1 MSDVDTDQGR
11 ATIARVVRRL
21 VPFIFVCYVVAYIDR
36 VNIGFAKAEL
46 QRDLGLSDAAYGLGG
61 GLFFLGYCLFEIPSN
76 LVLER
81 VGARLWIAR
90 IMIVWGLVS
99 MAMMFVVGHVELLRD
114 AGPARHRRGGVLPR
128 HGAVSDLLGAG
139 RRAREDRCALH
150 DRRTRRRADRLA
162 GVRGA
167 ARARWAPGPGRMA
180 VAVPGGRLPGGR
192 AWRRRVV
199 VPHRSARAGRLAA
212 SCGAGVAERR
222 DGARTGGTRGPS
234 SGIASEGAPERTR
247 AAHLLHLLP
256 QHARVATASFCG
268 CRASCG
274 TRRATVAGA

>member
-1 MSDVDTDQGR
+1 MSDADTDEGR

-21 VPFIFVCYVVAYIDR
+21 VPFIFLCYVVAYIDR

-99 MAMMFVVGHVELLRD
+99 MAMMFVVGQWSFYAMRV
-114 AGPARHRRGGVLPR
+114 
-128 HGAVSDLLGAG
+128 LLGIAEAG
-139 RRAREDRCALH
+139 FFPGMVLYLTYWVPAAERARTGALFMTAAPVAVLIGAPVSEALLAL
-150 DRRTRRRADRLA
+150 DGRLGLA
-162 GVRGA
+162 G
-167 ARARWAPGPGRMA
+167 MA

-192 AWRRRVV
+192 ARRHRVV
-199 VPHRSARAGRLAA
+199 GSSPI
-212 SCGAGVAERR
+212 
-222 DGARTGGTRGPS
+222 GPS
-234 SGIASEGAPERTR
+234 RPAGCLLRSGRG
-247 AAHLLHLLP
+247 
-256 QHARVATASFCG
+256 
-268 CRASCG
+268 
-274 TRRATVAGA
+274 